1 MLRTVL
7 ESESAFPTELFI
19 HIISFVEQKRDLV
32 TLCRVSKTFRDI
44 CMPLLYRHLHIKTGK
59 RHLETHSGIYKAL
72 QSPSITHVV
81 VVLSVEL
88 DKNLLC
94 RTKKPDI
101 DGLPSLHPCTCT
113 RYDSSLGDI
122 ILSLQNLRNLTIRC
136 TLCSQSHGHEYLF
149 KLNSPALRK
158 FAFHCYG
165 SAGFGKD
172 TDGRSVLLAPF
183 MSQLIALS
191 LACEQAGRDSRWN
204 EALQLLQEANGLAH
218 LDTLVHNGSPL
229 FDFLLSHC
237 RVRRLSLSGG
247 GTEEAMATIR
257 RSPGGLTHLF
267 SPSMIYWLPPAIKHG
282 IGPYIHLK
290 FIGTLE
296 GAYTDVGSSQI

>member
-1 MLRTVL
+1 MRHDVLRTVL

-113 RYDSSLGDI
+113 
-122 ILSLQNLRNLTIRC
+122 
-136 TLCSQSHGHEYLF
+136 LCSQSHGHEYLF

-204 EALQLLQEANGLAH
+204 EALLNEQLLQEANGLAH